1 MTVLLL
7 LQISLVLGGVIF
19 LYMLIKLWMR
29 KRESEKQTN
38 IWAIGLIGG
47 IANFFDTLG
56 VGSFAIKTAGYKQFK
71 LLDDKDLPGTM
82 NAQATMATVFQA
94 LIFLTAVNVDLIT
107 LLSLIVAACV
117 GATIGARLVANFDRQ
132 RIRLIMTGALFV
144 VAVIMFA
151 GQFHLLPL
159 GGDALGLSGEKL
171 VIAII
176 GNFIFGA
183 LMTVGIGLY
192 APCMTMIYL
201 LGMNPLAAF
210 PIMMCSC
217 AFLCFFSSGNF
228 IQKEALNSRAALVVV
243 VTGSIGVF
251 IAAFIV
257 KSLDVEML
265 AWLVSFV
272 VLYTAVTMLRSWQ
285 QGRKEAIIESSAQ

>member
-1 MTVLLL
+1 MTILFL
-7 LQISLVLGGVIF
+7 LQASLVVGGLLF
-19 LYMLIKLWMR
+19 LYMLISLWRR
-29 KRESEKQTN
+29 KRESEKNTN
-38 IWAIGLIGG
+38 VIAIGLIGG
-47 IANFFDTLG
+47 FANFCDTLG

-94 LIFLTAVNVDLIT
+94 LIFLTAVNVDLTT
-107 LLSLIVAACV
+107 LLSLIVSACA
-117 GATIGARLVANFDRQ
+117 GATVGARLVSNFDRQ
-132 RIRLIMTGALFV
+132 LIRLIMTGALFI
-144 VAVIMFA
+144 VALLMFA
-151 GQFHLLPL
+151 GQFHLFPL
-159 GGDALGLSGEKL
+159 GGDALGLTGEKL
-171 VIAII
+171 TIAII

-228 IQKEALNSRAALVVV
+228 IKKEALNSRAALVVAI
-243 VTGSIGVF
+243 TGSIGVF

-265 AWLVSFV
+265 SWLVSFV
-272 VLYTAVTMLRSWQ
+272 VLYTAITMFRSWQ
-285 QGRKEAIIESSAQ
+285 QGRERTVTN